1 MEAPQRFRIAAVA
14 DLHYGSAALQPL
26 PSLAELAVGADVFVV
41 CGDLTDHGLPEEA
54 QGLVRELSAVKAP
67 IVAVLGNHDY
77 ESGFATEIS
86 RILTDAHV
94 TVLDG
99 SACEIAGVGFAGAK
113 GFCGGFDRQT
123 LEPWG
128 EPIVKAFVQEAVSET
143 LKLESALA
151 RLRTSHRVALL
162 HYAPVRT
169 TVEGEPADLF
179 PFLGCSRLEDPLNR
193 YAVSVVFHGHAHCG
207 TAEGRTRSGAPVFNV
222 ALPLLRREHAPD
234 AAVRIFDI
242 DHDTE
247 SQT

>member
-1 MEAPQRFRIAAVA
+1 MDRPQRIRIAAVA

-26 PSLAELAVGADVFVV
+26 PSLSHLAAGADVFAV

-77 ESGFATEIS
+77 ESGYATEIS
-86 RILTDAHV
+86 RILTEAHV

-151 RLRTSHRVALL
+151 RLRTSHRIALL
-162 HYAPVRT
+162 HYAPVRS
-169 TVEGEPADLF
+169 TVEGEPVDLY
-179 PFLGCSRLEDPLNR
+179 PFLGCSRLEEPLNR
-193 YAVSVVFHGHAHCG
+193 YAVSAVFHGHAHRG
-207 TAEGRTRSGAPVFNV
+207 TAAGQTRSGAPVFNV
-222 ALPLLRREHAPD
+222 ALPLLRREQGPN
-234 AAVRIFDI
+234 AAVRVFDI
-242 DHDTE
+242 EHDTE